1 MLKQLQFKYP
11 TFPSRMSNLQAQEI
25 TQKYCH
31 VSLDYSEELEKISKP
46 ESRQDDIVIQF
57 PYTPVVIIHII
68 VYNYKFYNYE
78 FYDYEFYSY

>member
-31 VSLDYSEELEKISKP
+31 VSLDYSKELEKISKS
-46 ESRQDDIVIQF
+46 ESRQDDIIIQF
-57 PYTPVVIIHII
+57 PYTPVVIMILMII
-68 VYNYKFYNYE
+68 L
-78 FYDYEFYSY
+78 